1 MNARTDAAR
10 TRARRPRARPA
21 PTLCAVVALALPA
34 APGLADGPADAA
46 DASPVRPVEPDAI
59 EPPAGAALAREPRVI
74 LHTRDVGDTLPASLE
89 TILLGLE
96 PAPERVETRFVDL
109 DVDRDQVRYFHPD
122 DAALAR
128 SVAERLRPV
137 FGELA
142 VRDFGHYR
150 PRPSVGLV
158 ELWLR

>member
-1 MNARTDAAR
+1 M
-10 TRARRPRARPA
+10 
-21 PTLCAVVALALPA
+21 
-34 APGLADGPADAA
+34 
-46 DASPVRPVEPDAI
+46 
-59 EPPAGAALAREPRVI
+59 I